1 MAILNG
7 KQFNSISAHLSS
19 GCWYFAAIFFM
30 RSLYANSDGGG
41 GGGGAV
47 KERSGLVS
55 AIPGKG
61 NMFRESVCCRMRL
74 PSVCPRAILEGRSKA
89 DVSGEDLK
97 SELALRF
104 LGGGGVLSPAAGV
117 AMLCLG

>member
-1 MAILNG
+1 MAILKEN
-7 KQFNSISAHLSS
+7 QFDPISAHLSS

-30 RSLYANSDGGG
+30 RSLYANSDG

-74 PSVCPRAILEGRSKA
+74 PSLCPRAILEGRSKA

-104 LGGGGVLSPAAGV
+104 LGGGGVLSPAAGAGA
-117 AMLCLG
+117 AMVCLG